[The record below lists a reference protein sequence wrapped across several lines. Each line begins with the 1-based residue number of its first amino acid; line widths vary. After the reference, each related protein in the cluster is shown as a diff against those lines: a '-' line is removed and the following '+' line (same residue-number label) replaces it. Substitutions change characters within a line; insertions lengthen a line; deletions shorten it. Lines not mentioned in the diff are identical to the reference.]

1 MEKKIV
7 ISEPLGHKYGESDLC
22 TVCGEKR
29 NVKINEKNFP
39 DANFRSWILE
49 QEYGQDGV
57 LTVDEIATVTEIIVL
72 NKQISDLKGI
82 EYFTALTI
90 A

>member
-29 NVKINEKNFP
+29 SVKINEKNFP

-49 QEYGQDGV
+49 QEYG
-57 LTVDEIATVTEIIVL
+57 
-72 NKQISDLKGI
+72 
-82 EYFTALTI
+82 
-90 A
+90 